1 MTADNDNPA
10 QNSAPAAP
18 AEAKSA
24 AQSAAVPGSKTH
36 DKQGQDSQKAAA
48 GPAQPAVAK
57 PVKARRVSVFGLLF
71 NLLLVAGIA
80 VAGFYVSEQNKAINV
95 LFGKQN
101 TMADQ
106 RNDTLA
112 RLDALQDGNQVL
124 QTANQALQD
133 TLAEVRQETAKLFAQ
148 QNADIARLQNELVS
162 IRLRISTTNPG
173 ASQEWQLA
181 EAASLLRLARQ
192 HLIVSR
198 NMTTAQ
204 ALYIAADDVLKAIDD
219 PAIFAVRE
227 TLAGELAAIRAV
239 TEVDVSSMYL
249 QLGAVAD
256 QVNSLAVTND
266 LATQI
271 AQGESVSLATEE
283 ASGEGMI
290 SRFFTRV
297 RNSLNNYFVVRRR
310 DVPIQPLMT
319 PGQEAALMQTIRL
332 QIEQGRTALLK
343 GEQAIYS
350 ASLEQ
355 ARNNIEAYLAG
366 DEGVRNSVLQT
377 LDNLRA
383 RRIVTEVP
391 PLNRSLQALDQI
403 LSTREPG
410 TPAADGA

>member
-1 MTADNDNPA
+1 MADNNDTSATEPSPA
-10 QNSAPAAP
+10 SEPTASEKATEKVADKQAAAP
-18 AEAKSA
+18 ASEKQAPGEKPARAEKSRVGSFINMFFYLVLVGSLGYTGYMVYE
-24 AQSAAVPGSKTH
+24 QDKAV
-36 DKQGQDSQKAAA
+36 
-48 GPAQPAVAK
+48 
-57 PVKARRVSVFGLLF
+57 
-71 NLLLVAGIA
+71 
-80 VAGFYVSEQNKAINV
+80 NV
-95 LFGKQN
+95 LFEQYNGLVQARNGNTNLLNTLQESQGTLQQN
-101 TMADQ
+101 Q
-106 RNDTLA
+106 S
-112 RLDALQDGNQVL
+112 ALQNS
-124 QTANQALQD
+124 
-133 TLAEVRQETAKLFAQ
+133 LASVRQEAAELVAAQ
-148 QNADIARLQNELVS
+148 AAEIQALQNELVS
-162 IRLRISTTNPG
+162 TRLRINESNPG
-173 ASQEWQLA
+173 ASQEWLLA

-192 HLIVSR
+192 HLVVTR
-198 NMTTAQ
+198 NVRTAQ
-204 ALYIAADDVLKAIDD
+204 ALYIAADDVLKQIDD

-355 ARNNIEAYLAG
+355 ARNNIEAYLAV

>member
-1 MTADNDNPA
+1 MADNNDTSATEPSPA
-10 QNSAPAAP
+10 SEPTASEKATEKVADKQAAAP
-18 AEAKSA
+18 ASEKQAPGEKPARAEKSRA
-24 AQSAAVPGSKTH
+24 GSFINMFFYLVLVGSLGYTGYMVYEQDKAV
-36 DKQGQDSQKAAA
+36 
-48 GPAQPAVAK
+48 
-57 PVKARRVSVFGLLF
+57 
-71 NLLLVAGIA
+71 
-80 VAGFYVSEQNKAINV
+80 NV
-95 LFGKQN
+95 LFEQYNGLVQARNGNTNLLNTLQESQGTLQQN
-101 TMADQ
+101 Q
-106 RNDTLA
+106 S
-112 RLDALQDGNQVL
+112 ALQNS
-124 QTANQALQD
+124 
-133 TLAEVRQETAKLFAQ
+133 LASVRQEAAELVAAQ
-148 QNADIARLQNELVS
+148 AAEIQALQNELVS
-162 IRLRISTTNPG
+162 TRLRINESNPG
-173 ASQEWQLA
+173 ASQEWLLA

-192 HLIVSR
+192 HLVVTR
-198 NMTTAQ
+198 NVRTAQ
-204 ALYIAADDVLKAIDD
+204 ALYIAADDVLKQIDD

-332 QIEQGRTALLK
+332 QIEQGRTALLR

>member
-1 MTADNDNPA
+1 MADNNDTSATEPSPA
-10 QNSAPAAP
+10 SEPTASEKATEKVADKQAAAP
-18 AEAKSA
+18 ASEKQAPGEKPARAEKSRA
-24 AQSAAVPGSKTH
+24 GSFINMFFYLVLVGSLGYTGYMVYEQDKAV
-36 DKQGQDSQKAAA
+36 
-48 GPAQPAVAK
+48 
-57 PVKARRVSVFGLLF
+57 
-71 NLLLVAGIA
+71 
-80 VAGFYVSEQNKAINV
+80 NV
-95 LFGKQN
+95 LFEQYNGLVQARNGNTNLLNTLQESQGTLQQN
-101 TMADQ
+101 Q
-106 RNDTLA
+106 S
-112 RLDALQDGNQVL
+112 ALQNS
-124 QTANQALQD
+124 
-133 TLAEVRQETAKLFAQ
+133 LASVRQEAAELVAAQ
-148 QNADIARLQNELVS
+148 AAEIQALQNELVS
-162 IRLRISTTNPG
+162 TRLRINESNPG
-173 ASQEWQLA
+173 ASQEWLLA

-192 HLIVSR
+192 HLVVTR
-198 NMTTAQ
+198 NVRTAQ
-204 ALYIAADDVLKAIDD
+204 ALYIAADDVLKQIDD

-271 AQGESVSLATEE
+271 VQGESVSLATEE

>member
-1 MTADNDNPA
+1 MADNNDTSATEPSPA
-10 QNSAPAAP
+10 SEPTASEKATEKVADKQAAAP
-18 AEAKSA
+18 ASEKQAPGEKPARAEKSRA
-24 AQSAAVPGSKTH
+24 GSFINMFFYLVLVGSLGYTGYMVYEQDKAV
-36 DKQGQDSQKAAA
+36 
-48 GPAQPAVAK
+48 
-57 PVKARRVSVFGLLF
+57 
-71 NLLLVAGIA
+71 
-80 VAGFYVSEQNKAINV
+80 NV
-95 LFGKQN
+95 LFEQYNGLVQARNGNTNLLNTLQESQGTLQQN
-101 TMADQ
+101 Q
-106 RNDTLA
+106 S
-112 RLDALQDGNQVL
+112 ALQNS
-124 QTANQALQD
+124 
-133 TLAEVRQETAKLFAQ
+133 LASVRQEAAELVAAQ
-148 QNADIARLQNELVS
+148 AAEIQALQNELVS
-162 IRLRISTTNPG
+162 TRLRINESNPG
-173 ASQEWQLA
+173 ASQEWLLA

-192 HLIVSR
+192 HLVVTR
-198 NMTTAQ
+198 NVRTAQ
-204 ALYIAADDVLKAIDD
+204 ALYIAADDVLKQIDD

>member
-1 MTADNDNPA
+1 MADNNDTSATEPSPA
-10 QNSAPAAP
+10 SEPTASEKATEKVADKQAAAP
-18 AEAKSA
+18 ASEKQAPGEKPARAEKSRA
-24 AQSAAVPGSKTH
+24 GSFINMFFYLVLVGSLGYTGYMVYEQDKAV
-36 DKQGQDSQKAAA
+36 
-48 GPAQPAVAK
+48 
-57 PVKARRVSVFGLLF
+57 
-71 NLLLVAGIA
+71 
-80 VAGFYVSEQNKAINV
+80 NV
-95 LFGKQN
+95 LFEQYNGLVQARNGNTNLLNTLQESQGTLQQN
-101 TMADQ
+101 Q
-106 RNDTLA
+106 S
-112 RLDALQDGNQVL
+112 ALQNS
-124 QTANQALQD
+124 
-133 TLAEVRQETAKLFAQ
+133 LASVRQEAAELVAAQ
-148 QNADIARLQNELVS
+148 AAEIQALQNELVS
-162 IRLRISTTNPG
+162 TRLRINESNPG
-173 ASQEWQLA
+173 ASQEWLLA

-192 HLIVSR
+192 HLVVTR
-198 NMTTAQ
+198 NVRTAQ
-204 ALYIAADDVLKAIDD
+204 ALYIAADDVLKQIDD

-355 ARNNIEAYLAG
+355 ARNNIEAYLAV

>member
-1 MTADNDNPA
+1 MADNNDTSATEPSPA
-10 QNSAPAAP
+10 SEPTASEKATEKVADKQAAAP
-18 AEAKSA
+18 ASEKQAPGEKPARAEKSRA
-24 AQSAAVPGSKTH
+24 GSFINMFFCLVLVGSLGYTGYMVYEQDKAV
-36 DKQGQDSQKAAA
+36 
-48 GPAQPAVAK
+48 
-57 PVKARRVSVFGLLF
+57 
-71 NLLLVAGIA
+71 
-80 VAGFYVSEQNKAINV
+80 NV
-95 LFGKQN
+95 LFEQYNGLVQARNGNTNLLNTLQESQGTLQQN
-101 TMADQ
+101 Q
-106 RNDTLA
+106 S
-112 RLDALQDGNQVL
+112 ALQNS
-124 QTANQALQD
+124 
-133 TLAEVRQETAKLFAQ
+133 LASVRQEAAELVAAQ
-148 QNADIARLQNELVS
+148 AAEIQALQNELVS
-162 IRLRISTTNPG
+162 TRLRINESNPG
-173 ASQEWQLA
+173 ASQEWLLA

-192 HLIVSR
+192 HLVVTR
-198 NMTTAQ
+198 NVRTAQ
-204 ALYIAADDVLKAIDD
+204 ALYIAADDVLKQIDD